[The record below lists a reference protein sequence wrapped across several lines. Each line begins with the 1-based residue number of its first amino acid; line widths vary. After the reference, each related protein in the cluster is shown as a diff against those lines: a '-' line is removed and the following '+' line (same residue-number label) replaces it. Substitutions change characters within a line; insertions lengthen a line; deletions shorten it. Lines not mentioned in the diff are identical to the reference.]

1 MKLSLIT
8 GALRERCPFFSGRVS
23 TLAAWKY
30 LPSTLP
36 TLPAAFVMPGE
47 EEAAA
52 QKSAT
57 DYWQTVTETFAVV
70 VLLDGASAAKGEDT
84 AFDSLEEVK
93 AQLWKAL
100 AGMRPEEDGHIIVY
114 TGARLLEMTDG
125 RLCYQFDFAWSREI
139 HEEMTR
145 QHEELAALEAF
156 HQLAIDLDPIAADGR
171 PDGNVD
177 YRGVVTLPT

>member
-30 LPSTLP
+30 LPPTLP
-36 TLPAAFVMPGE
+36 TLPAAFVVPGE

-52 QKSAT
+52 QQSAT
-57 DYWQTVTETFAVV
+57 DYWQTVTENFAVA
-70 VLLDGASAAKGEDT
+70 VLLDGASAAKGEET
-84 AFDSLEEVK
+84 AFDSLDEVK
-93 AQLWKAL
+93 TQLWKAL
-100 AGMRPEEDGHIIVY
+100 AGMRPEKDGHIIVY

-125 RLCYQFDFAWSREI
+125 RLCYQFDFAWNREI

-145 QHEELAALEAF
+145 QHEELAALGAF
-156 HQLAIDLDPIAADGR
+156 HQLVMDLDPIAVDGR
-171 PDGNVD
+171 PDGNID
-177 YRGVVTLPT
+177 RRGVITLST